1 MLCKTLVA
9 KANRKGK
16 CETRCTMTDQT
27 GHPAIDVVV
36 VVVVSGE
43 EKQIPFIDE
52 KNLLYNFYNLTCC
65 SCGPRHNIQAKMQR
79 PTKNNHIYLPINK
92 HNAIHT
98 FIINN
103 RRNPSEIPFVPTA
116 TTI

>member
-1 MLCKTLVA
+1 
-9 KANRKGK
+9 
-16 CETRCTMTDQT
+16 MTDQT

-65 SCGPRHNIQAKMQR
+65 SCGPRHNLQGKDAEADQGQPHLLAHKQ
-79 PTKNNHIYLPINK
+79 T
-92 HNAIHT
+92 
-98 FIINN
+98 
-103 RRNPSEIPFVPTA
+103 
-116 TTI
+116 

>member
-1 MLCKTLVA
+1 
-9 KANRKGK
+9 
-16 CETRCTMTDQT
+16 MTDQT

-43 EKQIPFIDE
+43 
-52 KNLLYNFYNLTCC
+52 KNKSHSLMRRTFCTISIISLAAHVAHDIIYK
-65 SCGPRHNIQAKMQR
+65 AKMQR
-79 PTKNNHIYLPINK
+79 PTKDNHIYLPINK